1 MEIKAAVVATIL
13 EMPRIDSRREQIAV
27 VADDGDGD
35 GDGEREESWKPWTA
49 KRDVDVVATKRS
61 RR

>member
-13 EMPRIDSRREQIAV
+13 EIPRIDSRREQIAV
-27 VADDGDGD
+27 VADDGG
-35 GDGEREESWKPWTA
+35 GGGGEREESWKPWMA
-49 KRDVDVVATKRS
+49 KRDVDVVATRRS